1 MIDIQ
6 GFVEKVFE
14 PVKEAFLENFSHRR
28 SGLVSSLSTISSSS
42 RVILLVT
49 QELSAPVDEMHPA
62 ASETVH
68 GRVDVVARGVV
79 LEPEL
84 DLEASAGAGVQ
95 NDCHAAFV
103 TPRRHRER
111 DSAQIVNAARVNG

>member
-1 MIDIQ
+1 MSDIQ
-6 GFVEKVFE
+6 GSVGKVFE

-28 SGLVSSLSTISSSS
+28 SGSVPSLATISSSS

-49 QELSAPVDEMHPA
+49 QEFSAPVDEMQLA

-68 GRVDVVARGVV
+68 GRVDVVSRGIV

-95 NDCHAAFV
+95 HDCHAAFMA
-103 TPRRHRER
+103 PRRQPER
-111 DSAQIVNAARVNG
+111 DSAQIVNVARVNG

>member
-1 MIDIQ
+1 VRAVLRFYP
-6 GFVEKVFE
+6 GSV
-14 PVKEAFLENFSHRR
+14 P
-28 SGLVSSLSTISSSS
+28 SLSTICSSS
-42 RVILLVT
+42 RVNLLVA
-49 QELSAPVDEMHPA
+49 QEFSVPVDEVHLA

-68 GRVDVVARGVV
+68 GRVDVVSRGVV

-84 DLEASAGAGVQ
+84 DLKASAGAGVQ

-111 DSAQIVNAARVNG
+111 DSAQIVNAARANG